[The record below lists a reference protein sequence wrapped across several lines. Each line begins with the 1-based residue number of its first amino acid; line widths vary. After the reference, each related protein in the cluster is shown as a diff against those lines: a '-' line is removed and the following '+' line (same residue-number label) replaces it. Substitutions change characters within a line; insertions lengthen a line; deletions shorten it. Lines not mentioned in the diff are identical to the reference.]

1 MWLLK
6 DTPGLFTDL
15 YELTMAQAYFRKGMN
30 DVASFEVAIR
40 RLPKDWGFFVMA
52 GLAEIESYLG
62 EFRFSEDDIEYLV
75 STGLFGDDFLEYLAS
90 LRPDVKLRAVP
101 EGAVFFPNEPFLE
114 VTGPLIISQLLESYI
129 LNILGYSIIEA
140 SLGARIRIAAGGAAV
155 IDFGLRRCQG
165 PVASVRSARGAQIAS
180 LLATSNVFAA
190 RALGFPCSGTMAHSY
205 IQVHENEEEAFADFV
220 ELYGEKA
227 ILLVDTYDC
236 KEGIRKAARVAGR
249 FDREKGLK
257 IKGIR
262 IDSGDLAE
270 LGRFARE
277 HFVEQGVGFLRI
289 FVSGDLDEFKIA
301 DLVGSGAEIDGFGV
315 GTRFAVSRRAPAVEI
330 VYKLCQYA
338 GKGIFKTSPGKKTL
352 PGRKSLVRIKDEF
365 YEKDIVQPFDSD
377 ADDLLAPFKSAEG
390 IETVQRRLS
399 NELSLLKDS
408 VKAVREPQG
417 YEVSIRVE

>member
-15 YELTMAQAYFRKGMN
+15 YELTMAQAYFQKEMN
-30 DVASFEVAIR
+30 DVACFEVSIR

-52 GLAEIESYLG
+52 GLAEIESYLS
-62 EFRFSEDDIEYLV
+62 EFRFSAGDIAHLR
-75 STGLFGDDFLEYLAS
+75 STGLFGDDFLQYLGG
-90 LRPDVKLRAVP
+90 LRGEVKLRAVP
-101 EGAVFFPNEPFLE
+101 EGTVFFASEPILE
-114 VTGPLIISQLLESYI
+114 VRGPLIVSQLLESYI

-140 SLGARIRIAAGGAAV
+140 TLAARISMAAGGAAV

-165 PVASVRSARGAQIAS
+165 PVASVRSARGAQMAGMVG
-180 LLATSNVFAA
+180 TSNVFAA
-190 RALGFPCSGTMAHSY
+190 RALDFPCSGTMAHSF
-205 IQVHENEEEAFADFV
+205 IQVHESEEEAFADFV
-220 ELYGEKA
+220 ELYGERA
-227 ILLVDTYDC
+227 VLLVDTYDC
-236 KEGIRKAARVAGR
+236 KEGIRKAARVARR
-249 FDREKGLK
+249 FEREKGLR

-262 IDSGDLAE
+262 IDSGDLVE
-270 LGRFARE
+270 LARFARE
-277 HFVEQGVGFLRI
+277 HFVEQDVGFVRI

-301 DLVGSGAEIDGFGV
+301 DMVASGAEIDGYGV
-315 GTRFAVSRRAPAVEI
+315 GTRFAVSERSPAVEI

-352 PGRKSLVRIKDEF
+352 PGRKSLVRIKSEL
-365 YEKDIVQPFDSD
+365 YEKDIVRPFDFD
-377 ADDLLAPFKSAEG
+377 AADLLAPFKSAEG